1 MKNGRPLILSL
12 TMLLLLAGCS
22 SQQGQQASTQ
32 NAKLDEQALASQLS
46 ASSTIPTMENVEPSA
61 DTMENE
67 KDNNGGISQ

>member
-67 KDNNGGISQ
+67 KDNK